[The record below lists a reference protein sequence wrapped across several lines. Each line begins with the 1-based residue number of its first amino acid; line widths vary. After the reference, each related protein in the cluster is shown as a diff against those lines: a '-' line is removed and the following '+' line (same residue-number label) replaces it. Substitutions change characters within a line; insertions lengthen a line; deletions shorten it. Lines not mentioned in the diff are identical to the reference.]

1 MHPESDSN
9 LAIDELQMMR
19 FSVDRAADSVFWLSR
34 EGSIIYVN
42 DAACAERGYSRDE
55 MLGMKI
61 FDLDPDYQSGIWEL
75 HFEDLKRRGT
85 ITLETRHRTKDG
97 RVYPI
102 EVSANYIHI
111 GENEFNFCFLRDI
124 TWRKLAEQKSLASE
138 EKWRLLFE
146 NMPSG
151 FALHEVISDKK
162 GKVVDYRFLEIN
174 PAYEQLTGLKSSN
187 IIGHTVLE
195 VLPDTE
201 AYWIETFGNVALSG
215 EPTSYENYSKE
226 LGKWFGVRAFSPK
239 IGQFAVMVS
248 DITERKTS
256 EEKIQHLA
264 FHDHLTNLPNR
275 ILLLDRLHQAFVSSA
290 RNGRK
295 GGLMLIDLD
304 NFKNLNDTLGHDM
317 GDKLL
322 KAVSQRLESSLRECD
337 SVARLGGDEF
347 VVMLLDLSGELIEA
361 AAQIETIGEKILS
374 ALSQPYELYSNIYRC
389 TASVGVTLFSGNQQ
403 AADELLK
410 QADIAMYQAK
420 KAGRNTLRFFDRKMQ
435 ESISARV
442 SMESELQNAFEFQ
455 QFHLYYQ
462 LQVDSSLRP
471 VGAEALIRWIHPVRG
486 MVSPAQFIPLAE
498 ETELILPIG
507 NWVLDTACAQL
518 NAWQQNAQTHELTLA
533 VNVSA
538 KQFREADFISRVE
551 TAIQHYGIIPRMLK
565 LELTESMLLE
575 NIDDTIATMN
585 ALKAIGVQLSLDDFG
600 TGYSSL
606 QYLKKLP
613 LSQIKIDQTFVR
625 DIATD
630 PNDASIVQTIIAMA
644 DALGLTVIAEGVE
657 TKAQHEFLE
666 LRGCHAYQGYLF
678 GKPVPIEEFAILLN
692 RS

>member
-61 FDLDPDYQSGIWEL
+61 FDLDPDYQPGIWEL

-462 LQVDSSLRP
+462 VKVDSAIRP

-538 KQFREADFISRVE
+538 KQFREADFISRIE

-585 ALKAIGVQLSLDDFG
+585 ALKSIGVQLSLDDFG

-666 LRGCHAYQGYLF
+666 LRGCNAYQGYLF